1 MKEEYGLACEHE
13 HSLSILLA
21 RKDRFLKGDKWHTWI
36 DYDKFQSLCRSGKT
50 FGAEDYMVETPSW
63 AIWGAEE
70 KGFEPVVGP
79 VAILGSHQKTGLG
92 LEWDEAESGAEI

>member
-1 MKEEYGLACEHE
+1 MC
-13 HSLSILLA
+13 I
-21 RKDRFLKGDKWHTWI
+21 RDRWHTWI

-70 KGFEPVVGP
+70 KGFDPNETRFRKKRNHPGKAAS
-79 VAILGSHQKTGLG
+79 VAHQNGHG
-92 LEWDEAESGAEI
+92 QEESALAIKASN